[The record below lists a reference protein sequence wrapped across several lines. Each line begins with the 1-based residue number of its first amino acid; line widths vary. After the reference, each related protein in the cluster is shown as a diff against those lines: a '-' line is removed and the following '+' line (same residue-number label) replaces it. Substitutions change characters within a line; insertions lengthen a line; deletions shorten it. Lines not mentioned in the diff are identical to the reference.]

1 MTMRLSPSKI
11 ALFLAL
17 AACGGQSKP
26 GGPPA
31 PERVRYDVILAGGKV
46 MDGTGNPWFRGDVG
60 IVGDRIRWI
69 GPAGTLAGAQA
80 TTRIDATGLVVSPG
94 FIDIQSHS
102 WDALLTGDGRVLSKT
117 MQGVTTEILGE
128 STTPGPSNEQFE
140 ATENIRDSARAALQ
154 RTFRGERGFG
164 AWLDAIGRHPNS
176 VNAGSYLGATTVR
189 AYTMGER
196 AGEPT
201 PAELDTM
208 RRVVRDAMRDG
219 AFGISTAL
227 IYPPGS
233 YATERELTEMAKA
246 MAPYQGTYITHM
258 RSEGAQIF
266 AAMDEAFNIGKNGG
280 VPVIIYHLK
289 ASGRCNW
296 DKAPAIVAKID
307 SARRAGLD
315 VTATMYPYSAS
326 GNNLGGGIIPG
337 WAEENGKLLDN
348 IRDSTTRARM
358 IAEMT
363 GRVQTASSE
372 AAAEYAVNPAC
383 GVDPAAIMAAGFRNP
398 QNVKYNGWRL
408 DSIARDMNTSWADA
422 MLDLLATEEGRIG
435 KLTFGMKDENVAMQ
449 LSRPWVT
456 IGSDAGGAN
465 PETARG
471 LTHPRAYGTFVRVLG
486 KYARDEGVMSLEEAV
501 RRMSGA
507 TAAQLGLFDR
517 GLLRPGM
524 FADVVVFDPA
534 TVRDRATYE
543 QPHQLAEGVRH
554 VFVNGVAVVRDG
566 THTGATPG
574 RVVRGPGWGR
584 K

>member
-1 MTMRLSPSKI
+1 MRLSPSKV
-11 ALFLAL
+11 ALLLAL
-17 AACGGQSKP
+17 AACGGQARP
-26 GGPPA
+26 GGPPH
-31 PERVRYDVILAGGKV
+31 PERAEYDVVLAGGKV
-46 MDGTGNPWFRGDVG
+46 VDGTGNPWFKGDVG
-60 IVGDRIRWI
+60 IVGDRVRWV
-69 GPAGTLAGAQA
+69 GPAGTLAGARA
-80 TTRIDATGLVVSPG
+80 KTRIDATGLVVSPG

-128 STTPGPSNEQFE
+128 ATTPAPSNALFE
-140 ATENIRDSARAALQ
+140 AAENIRDSARAELQ
-154 RTFRGERGFG
+154 KTFRGERGFG
-164 AWLDAIGRHPNS
+164 AWLDALGRHPNS

-196 AGEPT
+196 AGEAS

-219 AFGISTAL
+219 AFGISSAL

-233 YATERELTEMAKA
+233 YAGERELTEMAKA
-246 MAPYQGTYITHM
+246 MAPYQGSYITHM

-266 AAMDEAFNIGKNGG
+266 AAMDEAFNIGRNAG

-296 DKAPAIVAKID
+296 DKAPAVVAKID
-307 SARRAGLD
+307 SARKAGLD

-363 GRVQTASSE
+363 GRVQSTSSE
-372 AAAEYAVNPAC
+372 ASAELMTNPAC
-383 GVDPAAIMAAGFRNP
+383 GTDPAAIMAVGFRTP
-398 QNVKYNGWRL
+398 ELTKYNGWRL
-408 DSIARDMNTSWADA
+408 DSIARDMNRGWADA
-422 MLDLLATEEGRIG
+422 MLDLLLAENGRLS

-449 LSRPWVT
+449 LSQPWVT
-456 IGSDAGGAN
+456 IGSDAGGTN

-486 KYARDEGVMSLEEAV
+486 KYARDEGVMTLEEAV

-507 TAAQLGLFDR
+507 TAAQLGLFER

-534 TVRDRATYE
+534 TVRDKATYE

-554 VFVNGVAVVRDG
+554 VFVNGVAIVRDG

-584 K
+584 N